1 MCALQIFIIIIIII
15 YLCKYSFFYETISHL
30 EKFICAL
37 SFSPLCDLNVNF
49 TFNRAW
55 NWCPVIETYWLIY
68 AAAKV
73 VINDHVG
80 YFVQSLR

>member
-1 MCALQIFIIIIIII
+1 MILTVLVLLPVLMLGLFVCAF
-15 YLCKYSFFYETISHL
+15 
-30 EKFICAL
+30 

-55 NWCPVIETYWLIY
+55 NRCPVTETYWLIY

-80 YFVQSLR
+80 YYFQSLR